1 MPLLNDLLDFSD
13 HPLMPPP
20 SAQLFAEHLPVEW
33 IQHCLTLSEHATVR
47 RRRLPGDMVI
57 WMVVAMAFFRNEPI
71 TDVVRRLNLSA
82 DGEAGMNLLAR
93 SAVTQARQRVG
104 AAPVEW
110 LFHQTARTWGAERYH
125 RDDWH
130 GLQLFAVDGAQF
142 RTPDE
147 PELREYYGSANTSG
161 NRQSPYPVMRLV
173 ALMNLGS
180 HVLLNAATAPFRR
193 SEILLAQSMMASV
206 PDNSVTLF
214 DKLFYSADLLL
225 TLNQQGN
232 NRHWLL
238 PARRNVVA
246 ETEENYGTGDR
257 LLKLKVSPQ
266 ARKKNPSLP
275 EYWYARAVTY
285 EVNGVEKTVLTSLP
299 ADRYRAKD
307 VAELYH
313 SRWEIEV
320 GFRNLKSSLLD
331 NALVLRSRKVE
342 LLEQEVWG
350 MLLAYNL
357 IRREAT
363 RAAEKHKRAP
373 AEISFKFA
381 FQFIATELIVLGNTS
396 SPGTIPKRLEHLRGN
411 LEAVFITKRPR
422 PSRPR
427 AVKMSKT
434 RYPVNRSAVPLK

>member
-33 IQHCLTLSEHATVR
+33 IQHCLTLSAHATVR

-93 SAVTQARQRVG
+93 SAVTLARQRVG

-110 LFHQTARTWGAERYH
+110 LCRQTAQTWGSERYLK
-125 RDDWH
+125 DDWH
-130 GLQLFAVDGAQF
+130 GLQLFAIDGAQF

-147 PELREYYGSANTSG
+147 PELREYYGSANTSTE
-161 NRQSPYPVMRLV
+161 RQSAYPVMRLV

-180 HVLLNAATAPFRR
+180 HILLNAVTAPYRR
-193 SEILLAQSMMASV
+193 SETVLAHSMLATI
-206 PDNSVTLF
+206 PDNSITLF

-225 TLNQQGN
+225 TLSQQGC

-238 PARRNVVA
+238 PAWKNIAA
-246 ETEENYGTGDR
+246 ETEESYGPGDR
-257 LLKLKVSPQ
+257 LLKLKVSLQ
-266 ARKKNPSLP
+266 ARKKNLALP
-275 EYWYARAVTY
+275 EFWYARAVTY

-299 ADRYRAKD
+299 ADRYKAKE

-320 GFRNLKSSLLD
+320 GFRNLKSSLLN
-331 NALVLRSRKVE
+331 NALVLRSRRVE

-357 IRREAT
+357 IRREAIK
-363 RAAEKHKRAP
+363 AAEKHKKA
-373 AEISFKFA
+373 ASEISFKFA
-381 FQFIATELIVLGNTS
+381 FQFIATEMIVLGDTA
-396 SPGTIPKRLEHLRGN
+396 SPGTIPKRLEHLRGA

-427 AVKMSKT
+427 AVKISKT
-434 RYPVNRSAVPLK
+434 CYPVKRSTAPLK

>member
-1 MPLLNDLLDFSD
+1 MPLLNDLLDFSN

-20 SAQLFAEHLPVEW
+20 SAQMFAEHLPAEW

-82 DGEAGMNLLAR
+82 DGDAGMNLLAR
-93 SAVTQARQRVG
+93 QRLG

-110 LFHQTARTWGAERYH
+110 LFRQTAQTWGAERYH
-125 RDDWH
+125 KDDWR

-147 PELREYYGSANTSG
+147 PELRDYYGSANTATE
-161 NRQSPYPVMRLV
+161 RQSAYPVMRLV

-180 HVLLNAATAPFRR
+180 HVLLDAVTAPYRR
-193 SEILLAQSMMASV
+193 SEILLAQSLTASI

-214 DKLFYSADLLL
+214 DKLFYSADLLV

-238 PARRNVVA
+238 PARKNRVA
-246 ETEENYGTGDR
+246 ETEESYGSGDR

-331 NALVLRSRKVE
+331 NALVLRSRKVD

-357 IRREAT
+357 IRREVT
-363 RAAEKHKRAP
+363 KAAEKHKKAP
-373 AEISFKFA
+373 SEMSFKFA
-381 FQFIATELIVLGNTS
+381 FQFIATEMIVLGNTV
-396 SPGTIPKRLEHLRGN
+396 SPGTIPRRLEHLRGN

-434 RYPVNRSAVPLK
+434 RYPVNRHAAPLK

>member
-33 IQHCLTLSEHATVR
+33 IQHCLTLSAHATVR

-82 DGEAGMNLLAR
+82 DGEAGINLLAR

-110 LFHQTARTWGAERYH
+110 LFRQTAQTWGSERYLK
-125 RDDWH
+125 DDWH
-130 GLQLFAVDGAQF
+130 GLQLFAIDGAQF

-147 PELREYYGSANTSG
+147 PELREYYGSANTSTE
-161 NRQSPYPVMRLV
+161 RQSAYPVMRLV
-173 ALMNLGS
+173 ALMNQGS
-180 HVLLNAATAPFRR
+180 HILLNAVTAPYRR
-193 SEILLAQSMMASV
+193 SETVLAHSMLATI
-206 PDNSVTLF
+206 PDNSITLF

-225 TLNQQGN
+225 TLSQLGC

-238 PARRNVVA
+238 PAWKNIAA
-246 ETEENYGTGDR
+246 ETEESYGPGDR
-257 LLKLKVSPQ
+257 LLKLKVSLQ
-266 ARKKNPSLP
+266 ARKKNPALP
-275 EYWYARAVTY
+275 EFWYARAVTY

-299 ADRYRAKD
+299 ADRYKAKE

-320 GFRNLKSSLLD
+320 GFRNLKSSLLN

-363 RAAEKHKRAP
+363 KAAEKHKKRRQKSA
-373 AEISFKFA
+373 
-381 FQFIATELIVLGNTS
+381 LS
-396 SPGTIPKRLEHLRGN
+396 SRSSL
-411 LEAVFITKRPR
+411 
-422 PSRPR
+422 SRQ
-427 AVKMSKT
+427 K
-434 RYPVNRSAVPLK
+434 

>member
-1 MPLLNDLLDFSD
+1 
-13 HPLMPPP
+13 
-20 SAQLFAEHLPVEW
+20 
-33 IQHCLTLSEHATVR
+33 
-47 RRRLPGDMVI
+47 
-57 WMVVAMAFFRNEPI
+57 
-71 TDVVRRLNLSA
+71 
-82 DGEAGMNLLAR
+82 
-93 SAVTQARQRVG
+93 ARQRVG

-110 LFHQTARTWGAERYH
+110 LFHQTAQTWGAERYH
-125 RDDWH
+125 KDDWH

-147 PELREYYGSANTSG
+147 PELREHYGSANTSG

-180 HVLLNAATAPFRR
+180 HILLNAATAPFRR
-193 SEILLAQSMMASV
+193 SEILLAQSMTASV

-238 PARRNVVA
+238 PARKNVVA
-246 ETEENYGTGDR
+246 ETEESYGAGDR

-320 GFRNLKSSLLD
+320 GFRNMKSSLLD

-363 RAAEKHKRAP
+363 KAAEKHKKAP
-373 AEISFKFA
+373 SEISFKFA
-381 FQFIATELIVLGNTS
+381 FQFIATEMIVLGNTA

-434 RYPVNRSAVPLK
+434 RYPINHHAAPLK